1 MTWLEF
7 GEFEI
12 RKWLRSFSLSLRSV
26 GSLSFIIPKRWWYLV
41 GLRLVLFLVVIEIV
55 VKIFWLVTY
64 VVLAIIIIF
73 AFKQFVSHSI
83 SLDDKCMRT
92 PQKFLRTILL
102 WQSKSLG
109 SFEPDLSQASR
120 TKGIRSTRGIERDP
134 RMNCHLVYHSTSQH
148 TVSPSVDPIE

>member
-1 MTWLEF
+1 M
-7 GEFEI
+7 
-12 RKWLRSFSLSLRSV
+12 
-26 GSLSFIIPKRWWYLV
+26 V

-102 WQSKSLG
+102 
-109 SFEPDLSQASR
+109 
-120 TKGIRSTRGIERDP
+120 
-134 RMNCHLVYHSTSQH
+134 
-148 TVSPSVDPIE
+148 

>member
-102 WQSKSLG
+102 
-109 SFEPDLSQASR
+109 
-120 TKGIRSTRGIERDP
+120 
-134 RMNCHLVYHSTSQH
+134 
-148 TVSPSVDPIE
+148 